1 MWRVISSR
9 RDFLLVLF
17 VLSFLS
23 LFPARHGPL
32 SYHDRTSVA
41 LPPAPI
47 SPQPMCHGVV
57 SRPGRSSVAAGS
69 PQRDFGCGQGRKK
82 DPLFVLSRKKQAPRI
97 LSEAPFPKCFSQ
109 ARTGAASA
117 ARDRTSHLT
126 FFINTP
132 DHGPILLTKSALKL
146 AQKLVHF
153 WFSFGSTLTPRYGS
167 MKTLFRVHFR
177 PFLRAFSGLIYGP
190 EKRALTR
197 GLKLF

>member
-1 MWRVISSR
+1 MWRAISSR

-17 VLSFLS
+17 VLPFLPF
-23 LFPARHGPL
+23 FPARRGPL

-57 SRPGRSSVAAGS
+57 SRLGRSSVAAGS

-97 LSEAPFPKCFSQ
+97 FSEAPFPKCFSQ
-109 ARTGAASA
+109 ARAGAASA

-132 DHGPILLTKSALKL
+132 DHGPILSTKQALKL

-153 WFSFGSTLTPRYGS
+153 WFSFGSTLILYRGS
-167 MKTLFRVHFR
+167 FNGSFRVHFR

>member
-1 MWRVISSR
+1 MGRCHIMTERLW
-9 RDFLLVLF
+9 
-17 VLSFLS
+17 
-23 LFPARHGPL
+23 PC
-32 SYHDRTSVA
+32 
-41 LPPAPI
+41 LPPRSVRSLCAMAL
-47 SPQPMCHGVV
+47 SG
-57 SRPGRSSVAAGS
+57 PGRSSVAAGS

-117 ARDRTSHLT
+117 ARDRTSHLK

-132 DHGPILLTKSALKL
+132 DHGPILSTKSALKL

>member
-23 LFPARHGPL
+23 LFPARYGPL

-97 LSEAPFPKCFSQ
+97 FSEAPFPKCFSQ